1 MPDCKSVYAPMEPN
15 VKLLPNKGKSC
26 LDAYRYKRLVG
37 KINYLTMAKPDVA
50 FVASQ
55 FLNGAC
61 NSHWNAVVRILRY
74 IKRPPR
80 KWFVYT
86 E

>member
-1 MPDCKSVYAPMEPN
+1 MPDCKSVDTPMEPN

-37 KINYLTMAKPDVA
+37 KINYLTMAKPDIA

-55 FLNGAC
+55 FLNWAC
-61 NSHWNAVVRILRY
+61 NSPLECSGSDL
-74 IKRPPR
+74 K
-80 KWFVYT
+80 VY
-86 E
+86 